1 MNERIL
7 FVDDDAKILESFRRM
22 FGRDHNLAFA
32 EGGQAGLDILAAE
45 GPFALVVSDI
55 KMPGMDGIEFL
66 TRVKEAYPDT
76 VRMILTGYA
85 DQQNAID
92 AVNEGYIFRFLV
104 KPCKKESLEKALR
117 AGLEQH
123 RLIQAGKEMYGIK
136 RLKKAMQGILLGLT
150 SLVEARDPYTAGH
163 QRRVT
168 DLSRRIGE
176 RMGLDAETLNG
187 LCMASMVHDIGKVY
201 VPAEF
206 LNKPGR
212 LSDAEFSIIKSHP
225 QVGFDILDP
234 IDFPWPLGQIVHQHH
249 ERLDGSG
256 YPLGLAGE
264 DILIEARI
272 MAVADVVDAMA
283 SHRPYRASLGVEEA
297 LHEISSRRGVFYDAR
312 AVDACVALF
321 TQEGYTLDMTGGAFE
336 MVLLV

>member
-1 MNERIL
+1 MLDRIL
-7 FVDDDAKILESFRRM
+7 FVDDDPKILESFRRM
-22 FGRDHNLAFA
+22 FGRDHDLAFA
-32 EGGQAGLDILAAE
+32 TSGAEALRLLAAE

-66 TRVKEAYPDT
+66 THVKDAHPDT

-104 KPCKKESLEKALR
+104 KPCTKGVLEKALA

-123 RLIQAGKEMYGIK
+123 RLIQAGKEFYGLK
-136 RLKKAMQGILLGLT
+136 RLKQAMKGILLGLT
-150 SLVEARDPYTAGH
+150 TLVEARDPYTAGH
-163 QRRVT
+163 QRRVA

-176 RMGLDAETLNG
+176 RLGLDAEIVNG
-187 LCMASMVHDIGKVY
+187 LYMAAMVHDIGKVY

-212 LSDAEFSIIKSHP
+212 LSDAEFNIIKSHP

-234 IDFPWPLGQIVHQHH
+234 IDFPWPIGRIVQQHH

-256 YPLGLAGE
+256 YPFGLAGE
-264 DILIEARI
+264 AIRIEARI

-283 SHRPYRASLGVEEA
+283 SHRPYRVSLGVQEA
-297 LHEISSRRGVFYDAR
+297 LDEIMGRRGVFYDAS
-312 AVDACVALF
+312 AVDTCVALF
-321 TQEGYTLDMTGGAFE
+321 TQEGYSLDMSDVAIGPAF
-336 MVLLV
+336 LA

>member
-7 FVDDDAKILESFRRM
+7 FVDDDPKILESFRRM
-22 FGRDHNLAFA
+22 FGRDYDLAIA
-32 EGGQAGLDILAAE
+32 EGGAAALAVLAAE
-45 GPFALVVSDI
+45 GPFALVVSDL
-55 KMPGMDGIEFL
+55 KMPAMDGIEFL

-76 VRMILTGYA
+76 VRMVLTGYA

-92 AVNEGYIFRFLV
+92 AINEGYIFRFMV
-104 KPCKKESLEKALR
+104 KPCKKEQLEKAIR
-117 AGLEQH
+117 SGLEQH
-123 RLIQAGKEMYGIK
+123 RLILAGKELHGLA
-136 RLKKAMQGILLGLT
+136 RLKKAMSGILVGLT

-176 RMGLDAETLNG
+176 RMGLDPETLNG
-187 LCMASMVHDIGKVY
+187 LCMAAMVHDIGKVY

-212 LSDAEFSIIKSHP
+212 LSDAEFNIIKSHP

-234 IDFPWPLGQIVHQHH
+234 IDFPWPIGKIVHQHH

-256 YPLGLAGE
+256 YPLGLSGDA
-264 DILIEARI
+264 IRIEARI

-283 SHRPYRASLGVEEA
+283 AHRPYRASLGVDKALEEIA
-297 LHEISSRRGVFYDAR
+297 ANRGTFYDAQ
-312 AVDACVALF
+312 AVDVCLALF
-321 TQEGYTLDMTGGAFE
+321 QNEGYELELSDAAEGPAF
-336 MVLLV
+336 LL

>member
-1 MNERIL
+1 MSEKIL
-7 FVDDDAKILESFRRM
+7 FVDDDPKILDGFRRM
-22 FGRDHNLAFA
+22 FGRDHDLAFA
-32 EGGQAGLDILAAE
+32 AGGARALELLAAE

-66 TRVKEAYPDT
+66 TRVKDAYPDT

-104 KPCKKESLEKALR
+104 KPCKKEALEKAIA

-123 RLIQAGKEMYGIK
+123 RLIQAGKELYGLGK
-136 RLKKAMQGILLGLT
+136 LKKAMRGILAGLT
-150 SLVEARDPYTAGH
+150 TLVEARDPYTAGH

-176 RMGLDAETLNG
+176 RLGLPAETMNG
-187 LCMASMVHDIGKVY
+187 LCMAAMVHDIGKVY

-212 LSDAEFSIIKSHP
+212 LSEAEFNIIKSHP

-234 IDFPWPLGQIVHQHH
+234 IEFPWPLGKIVHQHH

-256 YPLGLAGE
+256 YPQGLAG
-264 DILIEARI
+264 DAILVEARI

-297 LHEISSRRGVFYDAR
+297 LRELRDKRGAYYDAA
-312 AVDACVALF
+312 AVDACIHLF
-321 TQEGYTLDMTGGAFE
+321 TVEGYSLEMSDTAVGPAF
-336 MVLLV
+336 LV

>member
-1 MNERIL
+1 MSEKIL
-7 FVDDDAKILESFRRM
+7 FVDDDPKILQSFRRM
-22 FGRDHNLAFA
+22 FGREHVLAL
-32 EGGQAGLDILAAE
+32 AGSGSDALGLLAAE
-45 GPFALVVSDI
+45 GPFALVVSDL

-66 TRVKEAYPDT
+66 TRVKDAYPDT

-104 KPCKKESLEKALR
+104 KPCSKEALEKAIT

-123 RLIQAGKEMYGIK
+123 RLIQAGKEMYGVR
-136 RLKKAMQGILLGLT
+136 RLKQAMHGILLGLT
-150 SLVEARDPYTAGH
+150 TLVEARDPYTAGH

-176 RMGLDAETLNG
+176 RLGLDSETLNG
-187 LCMASMVHDIGKVY
+187 LCMAAMVHDIGKVY

-234 IDFPWPLGQIVHQHH
+234 IEFPWPIGKIVRQHH

-256 YPLGLAGE
+256 YPLGLAG
-264 DILIEARI
+264 DAIRIEARV

-283 SHRPYRASLGVEEA
+283 SHRPYRASLGVQEA
-297 LHEISSRRGVFYDAR
+297 LDEIAAGRGTFYDAR
-312 AVDACVALF
+312 AADACIALF
-321 TQEGYTLDMTGGAFE
+321 TREGYTLE
-336 MVLLV
+336 MPEAAVGPTFFA

>member
-1 MNERIL
+1 MADRIL
-7 FVDDDAKILESFRRM
+7 FVDDDPKILESFRRM
-22 FGRDHNLAFA
+22 FGREYDLAFA
-32 EGGQAGLDILAAE
+32 EGGARALELMAAE

-55 KMPGMDGIEFL
+55 KMPAMDGIAFL
-66 TRVKEAYPDT
+66 TRVKDEYPDT

-104 KPCKKESLEKALR
+104 KPCRKGALEKALR

-123 RLIQAGKEMYGIK
+123 RLIQAGKEFYGLK
-136 RLKKAMQGILLGLT
+136 RLKQAMQGILVGLT
-150 SLVEARDPYTAGH
+150 TLVEARDPYTAGH
-163 QRRVT
+163 QRRVS

-176 RMGLDAETLNG
+176 RMNLDAETLNG
-187 LCMASMVHDIGKVY
+187 LCMAAMVHDIGKVY

-212 LSDAEFSIIKSHP
+212 LSDAEFNIIKSHP

-234 IDFPWPLGQIVHQHH
+234 IEFPWPIGKIVHQHH

-256 YPLGLAGE
+256 YPQGLAG
-264 DILIEARI
+264 DAILLEARI
-272 MAVADVVDAMA
+272 MAVADVMDAMG
-283 SHRPYRASLGVEEA
+283 SHRPTGPAWACSGPWM
-297 LHEISSRRGVFYDAR
+297 SSRPDGGRTTTPERWTCALRCSPGRATPWRCPTRPSAR
-312 AVDACVALF
+312 RS
-321 TQEGYTLDMTGGAFE
+321 
-336 MVLLV
+336 

>member
-1 MNERIL
+1 MPDKIL
-7 FVDDDAKILESFRRM
+7 FVDDDPKILESFRRM
-22 FGRDHNLAFA
+22 FGRDHDLSFA
-32 EGGQAGLDILAAE
+32 AGGAQALELMASE
-45 GPFALVVSDI
+45 GPYALVISDI

-66 TRVKEAYPDT
+66 TRVKEAYPET

-85 DQQNAID
+85 NQQNAID
-92 AVNEGYIFRFLV
+92 AINDGYIFRFLV
-104 KPCKKESLEKALR
+104 KPCKKEQLERAIQ

-123 RLIQAGKEMYGIK
+123 RLIQAGKELYGLK
-136 RLKKAMQGILLGLT
+136 RLKQAMQGILLGLT
-150 SLVEARDPYTAGH
+150 TLVEARDPYTAGH

-176 RMGLDAETLNG
+176 RLGLDPETLNG
-187 LCMASMVHDIGKVY
+187 LCMAAMVHDIGKVY

-212 LSDAEFSIIKSHP
+212 LSAAEFSIIKSHP

-234 IDFPWPLGQIVHQHH
+234 IEFPWPIAKIVQQHH

-256 YPLGLAGE
+256 YPLGLAG
-264 DILIEARI
+264 DSIRIEARI

-283 SHRPYRASLGVEEA
+283 SHRPYRASLGGQEA
-297 LHEISSRRGVFYDAR
+297 LDEIQARRGVYYDSQ
-312 AVDACVALF
+312 AVDACIELF
-321 TQEGYTLDMTGGAFE
+321 TKDGYTLEMSDVAVGPAF
-336 MVLLV
+336 LT